1 MTPVRVAAAR
11 ALLAIED
18 GHTTLAAALADA
30 RIDIA
35 DRDKALLVELA
46 TGTLRWRNELDACIA
61 AASRRSVTQI
71 DPRALVVLRLAAYQL
86 RHLRVPPHAVV
97 HESVEAVRELRAA
110 RAAGFVNAV
119 LRTLQRRDR
128 TISLPKRPEADAH
141 RDAKVAYLSVT
152 LSHPAWLAARWLDRV
167 GFEAAETWCRFNNTT
182 PDVTVRPVHGV
193 AHEDLLARLR
203 AESIDATPAPYVTDA
218 IRLPPG
224 TLGRLSEP
232 LRADL
237 VVQDEGAQLVARM
250 AAARF
255 SERVLDAC
263 ASPGGKTIVM
273 AADMRLDRHSR
284 AALVAADYRASR
296 VALLAE
302 TLDRAHVPAAIVRLD
317 ARRPLPFADV
327 FDCVVLDAP
336 CSGLGVLRRDPDLKW
351 TRSSDD
357 LPRFAADQLAMFDAC
372 ASAVKPGGRLVYATC
387 SSEPE
392 ENGSLVASFLQSH
405 REFALAQRDR
415 ATTVPASLLTGDGC
429 LSTNP
434 PAHGL
439 EAFFT
444 AVLERRSAA

>member
-1 MTPVRVAAAR
+1 
-11 ALLAIED
+11 
-18 GHTTLAAALADA
+18 
-30 RIDIA
+30 
-35 DRDKALLVELA
+35 
-46 TGTLRWRNELDACIA
+46 
-61 AASRRSVTQI
+61 
-71 DPRALVVLRLAAYQL
+71 
-86 RHLRVPPHAVV
+86 
-97 HESVEAVRELRAA
+97 
-110 RAAGFVNAV
+110 
-119 LRTLQRRDR
+119 
-128 TISLPKRPEADAH
+128 
-141 RDAKVAYLSVT
+141 
-152 LSHPAWLAARWLDRV
+152 
-167 GFEAAETWCRFNNTT
+167 
-182 PDVTVRPVHGV
+182 VTVRPVHGV

-224 TLGRLSEP
+224 AIGRLSAA

-405 REFALAQRDR
+405 REFALARRDR

-439 EAFFT
+439 EAFFA